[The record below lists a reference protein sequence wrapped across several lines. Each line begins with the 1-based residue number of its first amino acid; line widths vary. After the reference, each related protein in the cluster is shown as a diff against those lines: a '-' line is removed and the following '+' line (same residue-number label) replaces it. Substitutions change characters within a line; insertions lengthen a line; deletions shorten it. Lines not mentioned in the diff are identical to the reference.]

1 MKKQRTV
8 MALLV
13 GALIFT
19 LSSGVPVQAEI
30 YKISVGAGP
39 GLAPQYEGSDDYEGI
54 PMLFA
59 EAVWNSGRYVRLDG
73 SKLRANVL
81 THDMFRLGLV
91 ANYRLGRDDYID
103 VDDDSVKKMK
113 KVDDSFELGAF
124 GGVQIDN
131 WTFMVEALNDVS
143 DGHDG
148 VVATLSG
155 KYTWRVNDPWTLSVG
170 VSTSWADSDYMS
182 SFFDVNARDS
192 ASSGLNRYNADDGF
206 KDVGCNLGATYIW
219 TDNWSILASG
229 SYRRLVGDAED
240 SPVVDDRGDANQ
252 YVLGVRVVYT
262 F

>member
-19 LSSGVPVQAEI
+19 LCSGVPVQAEI
-30 YKISVGAGP
+30 YKLSVGAGP
-39 GLAPQYEGSDDYEGI
+39 GLVPQYDGSNEYAAT

-81 THDMFRLGLV
+81 THDMFRLGPV
-91 ANYRLGRDDYID
+91 ANYRLGRDDFID
-103 VDDDSVKKMK
+103 VDDNIVKKME

-124 GGVQIDN
+124 AGVQIDN
-131 WTFMVEALNDVS
+131 LTFMLEALSDVS

-148 VVATLSG
+148 TIVTLSG
-155 KYTWRVNDPWTLSVG
+155 KYTWRVNDPWTLFVG
-170 VSTSWADSDYMS
+170 VLWSWVDSDYMS
-182 SFFDVNARDS
+182 SFFDVNAKDS
-192 ASSGLNRYNADDGF
+192 ARSGLERYSTDDGF
-206 KDVGCNLGATYIW
+206 KDVGFNLGANYIL
-219 TDNWSILASG
+219 TDHWSVLASG
-229 SYRRLVGDAED
+229 SYRGLLGDAHD
-240 SPVVDDRGDANQ
+240 SPVVDDQGDSTQ
-252 YVLGVRVVYT
+252 FSLGVRAVYT